1 MKLGLVA
8 PFWEAALGFVAEAG
22 LDCVEL
28 HARPGSALDEARR
41 EPGGVARIRETLDRY
56 GVRVCGF
63 LFTLNYLAPGE
74 EGERAQAYLREMI
87 DLAAQL
93 EVPTISTTT
102 GRLRDADFRTNLEQ
116 YVRVWRPMVR
126 YAAEKGVRIVHENCP
141 HDPCNSP
148 NLALNP
154 VWWNALFE
162 ALPAENLGLEYD
174 PSHLVWQGVDYLE
187 AVRAT
192 GRKIFS
198 VHAKDCEV
206 DRRRLAQVGY
216 LAEGWWQ
223 YRIPGAGEVDWG
235 RLFACLREVGYDGDV
250 CIEHEDPTFGMERM
264 LEALIHAQ
272 RYLRAQLGESPTARP
287 GRKEVMS
294 RSREEQGP
302 FGPPVCPEFAARSKE
317 EG

>member
-8 PFWEAALGFVAEAG
+8 PFWETALGFAAEAG
-22 LDCVEL
+22 LNCLEL
-28 HARPGSALDEARR
+28 HAQPGSSLDEARR
-41 EPGGVARIRETLDRY
+41 QPGGVERIRETLARY
-56 GVRVCGF
+56 GVRVSG
-63 LFTLNYLAPGE
+63 LIFTLNYLAPGE
-74 EGERAQAYLREMI
+74 EGEEARAYLREMI

-93 EVPTISTTT
+93 RVPTVSTTT

-116 YVRVWRPMVR
+116 YVQVWRPLVR
-126 YAAEKGVRIVHENCP
+126 YAAEWGVRIVHENCP
-141 HDPCNSP
+141 HDPYHSP

-174 PSHLVWQGVDYLE
+174 PSHLVWQGMDYLE

-216 LAEGWWQ
+216 LADGWWH
-223 YRIPGAGEVDWG
+223 YRIPGAGEVDWLK
-235 RLFACLREVGYDGDV
+235 LFLRLREVGYDGDIL
-250 CIEHEDPTFGMERM
+250 IEHEDPAFGMERM
-264 LEALIHAQ
+264 LEALVLSV
-272 RYLRAQLGESPTARP
+272 RYLRALTG
-287 GRKEVMS
+287 
-294 RSREEQGP
+294 
-302 FGPPVCPEFAARSKE
+302 
-317 EG
+317 